1 MSIDLL
7 RKLLGQAQT
16 NRLPTDDRSL
26 KKDPRQQLEN
36 KTDKQNGKDPNIYMS
51 PLLVAARH
59 GNTEMV
65 EKILQIQPAAILE
78 MDPANKNIF
87 LLAAEHKRFEVLE
100 LLREKFS
107 NMKSAFRAVDNM
119 GNNAL
124 HAAAKYRPGRW
135 IGIPDGLQMQ
145 VETILFE
152 TVKKSVPEYIL
163 GGSNNENMTPKE
175 VFEHTHAKLVETCR
189 KWLKD
194 ISNQCSGLAGIIASV
209 TFATSTAIPGG
220 VTEKDR
226 PKLENQ
232 LGFTIFAVSS
242 LIALSSSVTSAVVFL
257 TIANSRHET
266 GHFARKVPRMLFFGF
281 FTLFISIAATL
292 ISFCGAH
299 IYILGYKLKYA
310 AIPLYALVVLPTRV
324 FSLAQFRKSCLQL
337 ALATFEMNVDGSG

>member
-1 MSIDLL
+1 
-7 RKLLGQAQT
+7 
-16 NRLPTDDRSL
+16 
-26 KKDPRQQLEN
+26 
-36 KTDKQNGKDPNIYMS
+36 
-51 PLLVAARH
+51 
-59 GNTEMV
+59 
-65 EKILQIQPAAILE
+65 
-78 MDPANKNIF
+78 
-87 LLAAEHKRFEVLE
+87 
-100 LLREKFS
+100 
-107 NMKSAFRAVDNM
+107 MKSAFRAVDNM

-124 HAAAKYRPGRW
+124 QAAAKYSPGHW

-175 VFEHTHAKLVETCR
+175 E
-189 KWLKD
+189 

-220 VTEKDR
+220 VTKKDR
-226 PKLENQ
+226 PRLENQ

-281 FTLFISIAATL
+281 FSLFISIAATL

-310 AIPLYALVVLPTRV
+310 AIPLYALVLLPITV
-324 FSLAQFRKSCLQL
+324 FYLAQFRKSHLQL
-337 ALATFEMNVDGSG
+337 ALATFEMKVDDSG

>member
-1 MSIDLL
+1 MH
-7 RKLLGQAQT
+7 A
-16 NRLPTDDRSL
+16 
-26 KKDPRQQLEN
+26 DPRQQLEN

-51 PLLVAARH
+51 SLLVAARH

-145 VETILFE
+145 VKTILFE

-163 GGSNNENMTPKE
+163 
-175 VFEHTHAKLVETCR
+175 
-189 KWLKD
+189 
-194 ISNQCSGLAGIIASV
+194 AGIIASV
-209 TFATSTAIPGG
+209 TFAASTAIPGG

-242 LIALSSSVTSAVVFL
+242 LLALSSSVTSAVVFL

-266 GHFARKVPRMLFFGF
+266 GHL
-281 FTLFISIAATL
+281 
-292 ISFCGAH
+292 
-299 IYILGYKLKYA
+299 LGKCQGC
-310 AIPLYALVVLPTRV
+310 
-324 FSLAQFRKSCLQL
+324 FSLASSLSSYQ
-337 ALATFEMNVDGSG
+337 